1 MAFTDEEPD
10 AALTSDDEVSADSIS
25 ADRISAVE
33 VEADDGDPEFRD
45 DQEYREPPVTGDP
58 AVDEVVA
65 EVARAVMGPLE
76 GQLAVYDTAYRTLQ
90 DRLADVEG

>member
-10 AALTSDDEVSADSIS
+10 AALTSAVPAQEVTDEN
-25 ADRISAVE
+25 
-33 VEADDGDPEFRD
+33 
-45 DQEYREPPVTGDP
+45 DQEFREPPVTGDP
-58 AVDEVVA
+58 GVDEVVA
-65 EVARAVMGPLE
+65 AVARAVMGPLE